1 MKWINKK
8 CFLLPLALFLL
19 PEVATAQ
26 IVPDNTLPNN
36 SIVTPNGNIITID
49 GGSQLNSNLF
59 HSFTEFSLPTNIE
72 AFFNNSP
79 QISNIFSRVTGAS
92 ISEIDGLISANGTA
106 NLFLI
111 NPNGIIFGPN
121 AQLNLG
127 GSFFATTAESVVFA
141 DGTEFSATNPNSSVQ
156 LTISVPIGLQFG
168 QNPGNIVNQS
178 QATLLLPP
186 PPSPTPQPPLEVPV
200 GLQVAPEKTIAL
212 IGGNVIMPGGIIT
225 AFGGDTAPGGR
236 VEIGSVSNQ
245 GFVSLTPVVD
255 GWELGYEAVETFG
268 NIDVFAGSVIFAGG
282 VGGGNIS
289 LHGGNINISQGSQ
302 VILDNLANVNGGNIS
317 LEATEYIELAEGS
330 PDFPTLKTETFG
342 LSAGGD
348 IVINTPILTLR
359 DGGFVSTV
367 TNSEG
372 NGGNIFINAG
382 ESVQIIGNPNIPSGI
397 RSETLGEGASGA
409 IAIDTTTLIL
419 QEGGFIATRSVIPP
433 NSEDIAQG
441 NSGQISINASDSVQL
456 LGGNPEI
463 LSGISTRTET
473 QGNSGDIT
481 INTGELRITDGSSI
495 FTLADENSQGDGGD
509 IVINATELV
518 QLIGGNP
525 NQLTGLSIE
534 TRGTG
539 ASGNLTINTRQ
550 LLMQQ
555 GAQASTATFS
565 TGNGGN
571 ITVNA
576 SELVQ
581 LTGVEISDEPG
592 GILSGTVGL
601 AKGGDI
607 SVNSDRLIVENEAG
621 LSALTDPSQ
630 LVDGEN
636 ITFDSLIDNFNQF
649 NQPAGNLRI
658 ETKELIVRE
667 QAQIQTSTFGAGDAG
682 DLLIKAEDFVEVING
697 GIFAQVEFIELENGE
712 VLQATG
718 KGGDLT
724 VETSRLRLLEGGR
737 ITTSTFGVGNAGNL
751 SIFATELVEATGIGE
766 ENPSGLFAQVNA
778 VISKDGR
785 EFAAIGNG
793 SNLIVETDNL
803 IIREGAQISVGT
815 DSIGSGGNA
824 NITAETVEITGFFPT
839 EPQADFSAITAVTI
853 GEGEAGNLTI
863 NSEQVRVQ
871 NGGQITTSTG
881 STGNSGTLFINATD
895 FLEVSGIGIAP
906 DRTLPSRI
914 SARTEGAGN
923 AGQLTINTPKVVVQ
937 NGGEIATSTTITED
951 YNSET
956 TVFGDGG
963 RLLINATDSVE
974 VTGINETLPS
984 RISTRTTTNGNAGD
998 LTINSPRISVADGG
1012 EISAFTSDVG
1022 NGGILSIFAEYSLEV
1037 TGTNSSISASSDG
1050 SGDAGN
1056 LLINSPKTNVL
1067 NGGEISASA
1076 SNTGDAGRLSIDTS
1090 QLTVNGNNSSV
1101 STRTTGEGN
1110 AGNLIVDGLQVEV
1123 ESGGEISATTSSE
1136 GNGGSLSIDA
1146 EDLVE
1151 VRGRNSIVSVS
1162 SAGRG
1167 DGGNLTIESEIVR
1180 VREGGEIAASAT
1192 NSGDGGNLFINA
1204 KELTINGR
1212 DSNISASSEASGN
1225 AGDLSLEGSRISLTN
1240 EAQVNVS
1247 GEGSG
1252 AAGNLSINAPNLTL
1266 DRGASLRAE
1275 TRAGREGNIQIDSD
1289 DLRLLR
1295 NSSITSNAQ
1304 GLATGGNITI
1314 TTQTLTAIENSD
1326 ISANAEES
1334 SGGQVIINAEGIF
1347 GTEFREAQT
1356 IASDITAT
1364 SELGPQFSG
1373 IVEINTPEIDPTSGL
1388 VELED
1393 EIVDIASLIDQN
1405 ICRETEGSQLIIPGS
1420 GGLPPSPN
1428 QPLESLPIY
1437 DDLGGDET
1445 KQLNNRE
1452 IVPAQGWLINSE
1464 GKIELT
1470 ARPIKVAFTNC
1481 QSLTKSHLSNSEII
1495 VSQDS
1500 IPDSITVARF
1510 QFEGNS
1516 VFSDEELENV
1526 TQKFLNRRLTLGEL
1540 QAVSS
1545 AISELYVDN
1554 KYITSG
1560 AYIKSQTIEDGVVVV
1575 QVLEGKLTEI
1585 KVKTD
1590 GRLNSNYV
1598 SSRIRRSTGGLVNQE
1613 QLLEGLQLLVLDE
1626 LIEEVKAELLPDV
1639 KPGTNILEIEIKEAN
1654 PWDLNLVANN
1664 GRSPAVGSFRRGGV
1678 LSYNNLLGIGDRV
1691 ALSYGNTDGSD
1702 EFQANYT
1709 VPLNGRNST
1718 LGFRYAESNNQVIE
1732 KPFNQVD
1739 IAAESRSYEL
1749 SYRDPIILTPRQELA
1764 LGLTFSRQE
1773 SQSSILGV
1781 NFPLSPGA
1789 NADGETKISALRFF
1803 QEWTKRGENNQGNN
1817 HILGLRSEFN
1827 FGVDWFG
1834 ATENNDAPD
1843 SNFFAWRGQAQWIR
1857 QLGNENT
1864 ILLTRGNVQIAA
1876 QELLGLERF
1885 GLGGLGSVRGYRQ
1898 DALLTDNGAFG
1909 SLEIW
1914 LPVGIIPESLGVL
1927 QLTPFVDLGAAWN
1940 SNSDVNI
1947 ENNFLVSTGIG
1958 LQLRLRNN
1966 LTLRLDYGIPL
1977 VDIDSR
1983 DRTWQEN
1990 GLYFSV
1996 TSSPF

>member
-8 CFLLPLALFLL
+8 CFLLPFALFLL
-19 PEVATAQ
+19 PEVVTAQ

-36 SIVTPNGNIITID
+36 SIVTPNGNVITID
-49 GGSQLNSNLF
+49 GGTALNNNLF
-59 HSFTEFSLPTNIE
+59 HSFAEFSLPTNVE

-79 QISNIFSRVTGAS
+79 QINNIFNRVTGAS

-141 DGTEFSATNPNSSVQ
+141 DGTEFSTTNPNSSVQ

-168 QNPGNIVNQS
+168 QTPGNIVNQS
-178 QATLLLPP
+178 RATLLIPP
-186 PPSPTPQPPLEVPV
+186 PPSPIPQPPIERPV
-200 GLQVAPEKTIAL
+200 GLQVAPEKTLAL
-212 IGGNVIMPGGIIT
+212 IGGNVILPGGIVT

-236 VEIGSVSNQ
+236 VEIGSVNNE

-268 NIDVFAGSVIFAGG
+268 NIDLFANSVIFAGG
-282 VGGGNIS
+282 AGGGNIS
-289 LHGGNINISQGSQ
+289 LSGGNINISQGSQ
-302 VILDNLANVNGGNIS
+302 LILN
-317 LEATEYIELAEGS
+317 
-330 PDFPTLKTETFG
+330 TLG
-342 LSAGGD
+342 DINGGD
-348 IVINTPILTLR
+348 I
-359 DGGFVSTV
+359 
-367 TNSEG
+367 
-372 NGGNIFINAG
+372 
-382 ESVQIIGNPNIPSGI
+382 
-397 RSETLGEGASGA
+397 
-409 IAIDTTTLIL
+409 
-419 QEGGFIATRSVIPP
+419 
-433 NSEDIAQG
+433 
-441 NSGQISINASDSVQL
+441 
-456 LGGNPEI
+456 
-463 LSGISTRTET
+463 
-473 QGNSGDIT
+473 
-481 INTGELRITDGSSI
+481 
-495 FTLADENSQGDGGD
+495 
-509 IVINATELV
+509 IVNATDSV
-518 QLIGGNP
+518 QLIGGDP
-525 NQLTGLSIE
+525 NRLTGLSLE

-539 ASGNLTINTRQ
+539 ASGNLTINTTR
-550 LLMQQ
+550 LIMEE

-571 ITVNA
+571 IIVNA

-581 LTGVEISDEPG
+581 LSGVEISGEPG

-601 AKGGDI
+601 GKGGDI

-621 LSALTDPSQ
+621 LSTLTDPSQ
-630 LVDGEN
+630 LVDGQN
-636 ITFDSLIDNFNQF
+636 ITFDSIVDNFTEY
-649 NQPAGNLRI
+649 NQPAGNLTI
-658 ETKELIVRE
+658 ETRELIVRE

-682 DLLIKAEDFVEVING
+682 NLLIKAEDFVEVING
-697 GIFAQVEFIELENGE
+697 GVFAQVELLKLENGE
-712 VLQATG
+712 VLQAIG

-724 VETSRLRLLEGGR
+724 VETSRLRLLEGGQ
-737 ITTSTFGVGNAGNL
+737 ITTSTFGVVNAGNL
-751 SIFATELVEATGIGE
+751 SIFATELIEAIGGEE
-766 ENPSGLFAQVNA
+766 ENPSGLFTQVNA
-778 VISKDGR
+778 VSSEDSS
-785 EFAAIGNG
+785 EFATTENG
-793 SNLIVETDNL
+793 GNL
-803 IIREGAQISVGT
+803 IIETQNLRVLSGAQVSVAT

-824 NITAETVEITGFFPT
+824 NITAEIVEVIGFFPT
-839 EPQADFSAITAVTI
+839 EKPSFSAITAVTV
-853 GEGEAGNLTI
+853 GEGEAGNLRI

-871 NGGQITTSTG
+871 NGGQITASTRG
-881 STGNSGTLFINATD
+881 TGNSGTLFINATE
-895 FLEVSGIGIAP
+895 FVEVSGIGIAP

-914 SARTEGAGN
+914 SARTEGVGN
-923 AGQLTINTPKVVVQ
+923 AGEITIDTPKLLVQ
-937 NGGEIATSTTITED
+937 NGGEIAASTTISED
-951 YNSET
+951 TNFEN

-963 RLLINATDSVE
+963 RLLINASNFVE
-974 VTGINETLPS
+974 VTGINETFPS
-984 RISTRTTTNGNAGD
+984 RISTRTTTNGDAGD
-998 LTINSPRISVADGG
+998 LTINSPRVSVADGG
-1012 EISAFTSDVG
+1012 EISAFTTDSG
-1022 NGGILSIFAEYSLEV
+1022 NGGILSIFAEDSLEV
-1037 TGTNSSISASSDG
+1037 RGTNSSISASSDG
-1050 SGDAGN
+1050 SGNAGN
-1056 LLINSPKTNVL
+1056 LLINSQTTSVL
-1067 NGGEISASA
+1067 DGGEISAST

-1090 QLTVNGNNSSV
+1090 KLTVNGNNSSV
-1101 STRTTGEGN
+1101 STRTTGAGN
-1110 AGNLIVDGLQVEV
+1110 AGNLTVDSLEIQV

-1151 VRGRNSIVSVS
+1151 VRGINSIFSVS
-1162 SAGRG
+1162 SSGRG
-1167 DGGNLTIESEIVR
+1167 DGGDLTIDSEIVR
-1180 VREGGEIAASAT
+1180 VQEGGEIAASAT
-1192 NSGDGGNLFINA
+1192 NSGDGGRLFINA
-1204 KELTINGR
+1204 EELTINGR
-1212 DSNISASSEASGN
+1212 DSNISASSQASGN
-1225 AGDLSLEGSRISLTN
+1225 AGDLRLEGSRVSLTN

-1275 TRAGREGNIQIDSD
+1275 TRAGEGNIEINSD

-1295 NSSITSNAQ
+1295 NSSIISDAQ
-1304 GLATGGNITI
+1304 GTAIGGNITI

-1334 SGGQVIINAEGIF
+1334 FGGRVIINAEGIF

-1405 ICRETEGSQLIIPGS
+1405 ICRVSEGSQLIIPGS

-1428 QPLESLPIY
+1428 QLIEPTNIF
-1437 DDLGGDET
+1437 DDLGDDET

-1470 ARPIKVAFTNC
+1470 ARPIEIASNNC
-1481 QSLTKSHLSNSEII
+1481 QNLTKSHLSDSEII
-1495 VSQDS
+1495 VSQNS

-1516 VFSDEELENV
+1516 VFSDEELANI
-1526 TQKFLNRRLTLGEL
+1526 TGKFLNRRLSLVEL

-1545 AISELYVDN
+1545 AITELYVNN

-1560 AYIKSQTIEDGVVVV
+1560 AYIKPQTIENGVVVV
-1575 QVLEGKLTEI
+1575 QVLEGKLTKI

-1590 GRLNSNYV
+1590 GRLNSNYI
-1598 SSRIRRSTGGLVNQE
+1598 SSRIRRTTGGLVNQE

-1639 KPGTNILEIEIKEAN
+1639 QPGTNVLEIEIKEAN
-1654 PWDLNLVANN
+1654 PWDLNVVANN
-1664 GRSPAVGSFRRGGV
+1664 GRSPAVGSFRRGGG

-1702 EFQANYT
+1702 EFQASYT
-1709 VPLNGRNST
+1709 VPLNGRNSS
-1718 LGFRYAESNNQVIE
+1718 LSFRYAESSNRVIE
-1732 KPFNQVD
+1732 EPFNQVD
-1739 IAAESRSYEL
+1739 IAADSRSYEL

-1781 NFPLSPGA
+1781 DFPLSPGA

-1803 QEWTKRGENNQGNN
+1803 QEWTKRGENN
-1817 HILGLRSEFN
+1817 IIGLRSEFN

-1843 SNFFAWRGQAQWIR
+1843 SNFFAWRGQAQWVR
-1857 QLGNENT
+1857 ELGNENT
-1864 ILLTRGNVQIAA
+1864 LLLTRGNVQLAA

-1914 LPVGIIPESLGVL
+1914 LPVGIIPENWGVL
-1927 QLTPFVDLGAAWN
+1927 QLTPFLDMGAAWN

-1947 ENNFLVSTGIG
+1947 DNNFLVSTGIG

-1990 GLYFSV
+1990 GLYFSI

>member
-8 CFLLPLALFLL
+8 CFLLPFALFLL
-19 PEVATAQ
+19 PEVVTAQ

-36 SIVTPNGNIITID
+36 SIVTPNGNTITID
-49 GGSQLNSNLF
+49 GGTELNSNLF
-59 HSFTEFSLPTNIE
+59 HSFTQFSLPTNVE
-72 AFFNNSP
+72 TFFNNSP
-79 QISNIFSRVTGAS
+79 QISNIFSRITGAS
-92 ISEIDGLISANGTA
+92 ISEIDGIISANGTA

-127 GSFFATTAESVVFA
+127 GSFLATTAESVVFA

-168 QNPGNIVNQS
+168 QTPGNIVNQS
-178 QATLLLPP
+178 QATLLIPQ
-186 PPSPTPQPPLEVPV
+186 PPSPIPQSPIERPV
-200 GLQVAPEKTIAL
+200 GLQVAPEKTLAL
-212 IGGNVIMPGGIIT
+212 IGGNVIMPGGILT
-225 AFGGDTAPGGR
+225 AFGGDTALGGR
-236 VEIGSVSNQ
+236 VEIGSVNNE

-268 NIDVFAGSVIFAGG
+268 NIDLFARSVIFAGG
-282 VGGGNIS
+282 AGGGNIS
-289 LHGGNINISQGSQ
+289 LHGGNINVSQGSRL
-302 VILDNLANVNGGNIS
+302 ILN
-317 LEATEYIELAEGS
+317 
-330 PDFPTLKTETFG
+330 TLG
-342 LSAGGD
+342 DINGGD
-348 IVINTPILTLR
+348 I
-359 DGGFVSTV
+359 
-367 TNSEG
+367 
-372 NGGNIFINAG
+372 
-382 ESVQIIGNPNIPSGI
+382 
-397 RSETLGEGASGA
+397 
-409 IAIDTTTLIL
+409 
-419 QEGGFIATRSVIPP
+419 
-433 NSEDIAQG
+433 
-441 NSGQISINASDSVQL
+441 
-456 LGGNPEI
+456 
-463 LSGISTRTET
+463 
-473 QGNSGDIT
+473 
-481 INTGELRITDGSSI
+481 
-495 FTLADENSQGDGGD
+495 
-509 IVINATELV
+509 IVNATDSV
-518 QLIGGNP
+518 QLIGGDP
-525 NQLTGLSIE
+525 NRLTGLSME

-539 ASGNLTINTRQ
+539 ASGNLTINTTR
-550 LLMQQ
+550 LIMEE

-571 ITVNA
+571 IIVNA

-581 LTGVEISDEPG
+581 LSGIEISGEPG

-621 LSALTDPSQ
+621 LSTLTDPSR
-630 LVDGEN
+630 LVDGQN
-636 ITFDSLIDNFNQF
+636 ITFDSIVDNFTEY
-649 NQPAGNLRI
+649 NQPAGNLTI
-658 ETKELIVRE
+658 ETRELIVRE

-682 DLLIKAEDFVEVING
+682 NLLIQAKDFVEVING
-697 GIFAQVEFIELENGE
+697 GIFAQVEFVELDGE
-712 VLQATG
+712 LLQATG
-718 KGGDLT
+718 ESGDLT
-724 VETSRLRLLEGGR
+724 VETSRLRLLEGGQ

-751 SIFATELVEATGIGE
+751 SIFATELIEAIGGE
-766 ENPSGLFAQVNA
+766 ENPSGLFTQVNTA
-778 VISKDGR
+778 ISKDER
-785 EFAAIGNG
+785 EFATTGNG
-793 SNLIVETDNL
+793 GNL
-803 IIREGAQISVGT
+803 IIETLNLRVLSGAQISVGT

-824 NITAETVEITGFFPT
+824 NITADTVEITGFFPT
-839 EPQADFSAITAVTI
+839 VPEADFSAITAVTV

-871 NGGQITTSTG
+871 DGGQITTSTRG
-881 STGNSGTLFINATD
+881 TGNSGTLFINATE
-895 FLEVSGIGIAP
+895 FVEVSGIGIAP
-906 DRTLPSRI
+906 NLTLPSRI
-914 SARTEGAGN
+914 SARTEGVGN
-923 AGQLTINTPKVVVQ
+923 AGEITIDTPKLLLE
-937 NGGEIATSTTITED
+937 NGGEIAASTTIPED
-951 YNSET
+951 TNFEN

-963 RLLINATDSVE
+963 RLLINASNFVE
-974 VTGINETLPS
+974 VTGINETFPS
-984 RISTRTTTNGNAGD
+984 RISTRTTTNGDAGD

-1012 EISAFTSDVG
+1012 EISAFTTNAG
-1022 NGGILSIFAEYSLEV
+1022 NGGILSIFAEDLLEV
-1037 TGTNSSISASSDG
+1037 TGRNSSISASSDG

-1056 LLINSPKTNVL
+1056 LLINSQKTNVF
-1067 NGGEISASA
+1067 NGGEISAST

-1090 QLTVNGNNSSV
+1090 QLTVNGFNSSV
-1101 STRTTGEGN
+1101 STRTTGAGN
-1110 AGNLIVDGLQVEV
+1110 AGNVTIDSLQVQV
-1123 ESGGEISATTSSE
+1123 ESGGEISATTLSE

-1151 VRGRNSIVSVS
+1151 VTGINSIVSVS
-1162 SAGRG
+1162 SEGRG
-1167 DGGNLTIESEIVR
+1167 KAGELTINSEIVG
-1180 VREGGEIAASAT
+1180 VREAGEITASTT

-1204 KELTINGR
+1204 EELTINGR
-1212 DSNISASSEASGN
+1212 DSNISASSSGSGN
-1225 AGDLSLEGSRISLTN
+1225 AGDLRLSGSRISLTN

-1252 AAGNLSINAPNLTL
+1252 AAGNISINAPNLTL

-1275 TRAGREGNIQIDSD
+1275 TRAGEGNIEINSD

-1295 NSSITSNAQ
+1295 NSSIISDAQ
-1304 GLATGGNITI
+1304 GTAIGGNITI

-1334 SGGQVIINAEGIF
+1334 FGGRVIINAEGIF

-1405 ICRETEGSQLIIPGS
+1405 ICRVSEGSQLIIPGS

-1428 QPLESLPIY
+1428 QLIEPTNIF
-1437 DDLGGDET
+1437 DDLGDDET

-1470 ARPIKVAFTNC
+1470 ARPIEIASNNC
-1481 QSLTKSHLSNSEII
+1481 QNLTKSNFSDSEMI
-1495 VSQDS
+1495 VSQNS

-1516 VFSDEELENV
+1516 VFSDEELANV
-1526 TQKFLNRRLTLGEL
+1526 TEEFLNRRLSLGEL

-1545 AISELYVDN
+1545 AITELYVNN

-1560 AYIKSQTIEDGVVVV
+1560 AYIKPQTIENGVVVV

-1590 GRLNSNYV
+1590 GRLNSNYI
-1598 SSRIRRSTGGLVNQE
+1598 SSRIRRTTGGLVNQE

-1639 KPGTNILEIEIKEAN
+1639 QPGTNVLEIEIKEAN
-1654 PWDLNLVANN
+1654 PWDLNVVANN
-1664 GRSPAVGSFRRGGV
+1664 GRSPAVGSFRRGGG

-1702 EFQANYT
+1702 EFQASYT

-1718 LGFRYAESNNQVIE
+1718 LSFRYAESSNRVIE
-1732 KPFNQVD
+1732 EPFNQVD
-1739 IAAESRSYEL
+1739 IAADSRSYEL

-1781 NFPLSPGA
+1781 DFPLSPGA
-1789 NADGETKISALRFF
+1789 NANGETKISALRFF
-1803 QEWTKRGENNQGNN
+1803 QVWTKQGENN
-1817 HILGLRSEFN
+1817 IIGLRSEFN

-1843 SNFFAWRGQAQWIR
+1843 SNFFAWRGQAQWVR

-1864 ILLTRGNVQIAA
+1864 ILLTRGNVQLAA

-1914 LPVGIIPESLGVL
+1914 LPVGIIPENWGVL
-1927 QLTPFVDLGAAWN
+1927 QLTPFLDMGAAWN

-1947 ENNFLVSTGIG
+1947 DNNFLVSTGIG